1 MQDAEFASPR
11 EEAAAIGEKGADTEL
26 AVNNYLELKRIRI
39 ARTNAEGRSDGIENN
54 AMVSISRLH
63 DSGDLTARVSDVKLI
78 GKYRAGTDTE
88 SVSRSTSSPSRPE
101 VPSSKRTSTGHG
113 RRKRNC

>member
-1 MQDAEFASPR
+1 M
-11 EEAAAIGEKGADTEL
+11 AAIGEKGADTEL

-39 ARTNAEGRSDGIENN
+39 ARTNAEGRSDGLENN
-54 AMVSISRLH
+54 AMVSKSRLH

-88 SVSRSTSSPSRPE
+88 
-101 VPSSKRTSTGHG
+101 
-113 RRKRNC
+113 

>member
-1 MQDAEFASPR
+1 M
-11 EEAAAIGEKGADTEL
+11 AAIGEKGADTEL

-78 GKYRAGTDTE
+78 GKDRAGTDTE
-88 SVSRSTSSPSRPE
+88 
-101 VPSSKRTSTGHG
+101 
-113 RRKRNC
+113 

>member
-11 EEAAAIGEKGADTEL
+11 EEVAAIGEKGADTEL

-78 GKYRAGTDTE
+78 GEHRNHVDTPLDLK
-88 SVSRSTSSPSRPE
+88 SRSTSSPKFDAQVNWTWTTE
-101 VPSSKRTSTGHG
+101 EKLLI
-113 RRKRNC
+113 